1 MKIKFTEIDLK
12 KPLQPI
18 YVDTRYSRL
27 FVLVCWGYLPIG
39 MFQLAC
45 QPNLRTFSVEQL
57 QNEILKFVG
66 WQLWEQAVAGTL
78 NDLKGGTAQ
87 SFPPISVVVCTRDR
101 ALSLERCLQA
111 LADLDYPNY
120 EVVVVDNCSQD
131 KEVREV
137 VNRRG
142 FHYVREDKSGLNWA
156 RNRGIKE
163 VKFNIIAYIDDDAL
177 AARGWL
183 RGIAKGFEDPDVMVV
198 TGMVLSSEFEAL
210 AQIAFESYGGM
221 SKGFIGHK
229 IKRDELSKRDLFWAS
244 NWGVGA
250 NMAFRRT
257 LFEAIGNFDVALDV
271 GTPTNGGGDVEFFY
285 RAVAVGYT
293 LCYEPIAMVQHVH
306 RRDNAALMRQVYN
319 NGRSFATYLLTI
331 VRNEPYRC
339 FEILWFA
346 LRWWIWDWQLRRLFI
361 GIIKR
366 DRETLRLALT
376 ELKGCSSAPW
386 AYWKSRKIALLLMKD
401 NHL

>member
-1 MKIKFTEIDLK
+1 MKIKFIEIDLK

-45 QPNLRTFSVEQL
+45 QSNLRTFSVEQL
-57 QNEILKFVG
+57 QNKILESVG
-66 WQLWEQAVAGTL
+66 WQLWKQAVSGTL
-78 NDLKGGTAQ
+78 NKLSKYDDQTL
-87 SFPPISVVVCTRDR
+87 PPISVVVCTRDR
-101 ALSLERCLQA
+101 AFSLERCLKS
-111 LADLDYPNY
+111 LAKLDYPIY

-137 VNRRG
+137 VSRYGYN
-142 FHYVREDKSGLNWA
+142 YIREDKPGLNWA
-156 RNRGIKE
+156 RNKGIKS

-177 AARGWL
+177 AAPGWL

-198 TGMVLSSEFEAL
+198 TGMVLPAELETLS
-210 AQIAFESYGGM
+210 QIKFESYGGM
-221 SKGFIGHK
+221 SKGFIGHRTQ
-229 IKRDELSKRDLFWAS
+229 RDELSKRDLFWAS

-250 NMAFRRT
+250 NMAFRCT
-257 LFEAIGNFDVALDV
+257 LFEAIGNFEVALDV
-271 GTPTNGGGDVEFFY
+271 GTPTNGGGDIEFFY
-285 RAVAVGYT
+285 RAVAAGYT
-293 LCYEPIAMVQHVH
+293 LYYEPVAMVRHFH
-306 RRDNAALMRQVYN
+306 RRDNEALMRQIYN
-319 NGRSFATYLLTI
+319 NGRSFASYLLTI
-331 VRNEPYRC
+331 AHNKPHRC
-339 FEILWFA
+339 LSVLWFT

-366 DRETLRLALT
+366 DRETLRFALT

-386 AYWKSRKIALLLMKD
+386 AYWKSRKIALPLIKD